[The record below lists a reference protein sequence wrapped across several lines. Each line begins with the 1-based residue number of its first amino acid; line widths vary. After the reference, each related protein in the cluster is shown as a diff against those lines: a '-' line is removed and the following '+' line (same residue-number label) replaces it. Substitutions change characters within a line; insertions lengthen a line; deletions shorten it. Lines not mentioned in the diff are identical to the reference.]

1 MKHSLFFKIFF
12 SFCLII
18 LSLSILVFVFSFRT
32 IRLHYINTLSLDLKN
47 LAYTL
52 KLEVLPLIEEKD
64 FKKLDLLVKEIGK
77 NIKTRITIIAP
88 SGKVLADSEKD
99 PNLMENHNNR
109 PEVRQAKRNGFGKS
123 LRFSTTVKEEMLYVA
138 VPVKSKGKFLGILRV
153 SLFLRDINKLL
164 NNLEIK
170 IFGIVI
176 FITFL
181 SLLGAF
187 LFSRSLSY
195 PLKELVSASKK
206 FADGDFSAKVR
217 FKGKDE
223 IGKLAESFNRMSE
236 ELNRLFYNLNL
247 KQEELN
253 SIISFLEEG
262 LLVVDKKGRIVLF
275 NESLKRIVQMNPE
288 GRFWWE
294 VLRNP
299 DMGKLIEKAKKE
311 KRISSKEVEISGE
324 IFLCSFVFIPF
335 KEELIIVLH
344 DITEL
349 KKLEKMK
356 KDFVVNVSHEL
367 RTPLTAIKG
376 YVETLEED
384 MESGDARHYL
394 NIIKRH
400 TERLINIVGDLL
412 LLSELEED
420 GLTYVK
426 EKVNLK
432 EMVKDIFIIFE
443 QKAKEKNLK
452 LNLICEGKPLIEGD
466 HFKLEQMFI
475 NLIDNAIKYTDN
487 GKVSV
492 LLKQNDKEVIVKIK
506 DTGIGIPKEH
516 LDRIFER
523 FYVVDKSRS
532 KRLGGTGLGLSIVK
546 HIVLLHNGRIDVKS
560 LPGEGTEFVII
571 FPAYLS

>member
-1 MKHSLFFKIFF
+1 M
-12 SFCLII
+12 
-18 LSLSILVFVFSFRT
+18 LVFFFSFRT
-32 IRLHYINTLSLDLKN
+32 IKLHYINTLSLDLKN

-52 KLEVLPLIEEKD
+52 KLKVLPLVEEND
-64 FKKLDLLVKEIGK
+64 FKELDSLVKEIGK

-88 SGKVLADSEKD
+88 SGKVLADSEKN
-99 PNLMENHNNR
+99 PEFMENHNSR
-109 PEVRQAKRNGFGKS
+109 PEVKQAKIKGFGKS

-138 VPVKSKGKFLGILRV
+138 VPVRSKKKFLGVLRV
-153 SLFLRDINKLL
+153 SLFLKDINKLL
-164 NNLEIK
+164 NNLKLK

-187 LFSRSLSY
+187 LFSRNLSY

-206 FADGDFSAKVR
+206 LADGDFSARVS
-217 FKGKDE
+217 FKRKDE
-223 IGKLAESFNRMSE
+223 IGKLAGSFNKMSE
-236 ELNRLFYNLNL
+236 ELKRLFDNLTL

-253 SIISFLEEG
+253 SIITFLEEG
-262 LLVVDKKGRIVLF
+262 LLVLDKKGRIILF
-275 NESLKRIVQMNPE
+275 NKSFKNLVQINPE

-299 DMGKLIEKAKKE
+299 SITQLIEKAKKE
-311 KRISSKEVEISGE
+311 ERVSSQELELNGKV
-324 IFLCSFVFIPF
+324 FLCSFVFMPS

-344 DITEL
+344 DITEF
-349 KKLEKMK
+349 KKLEKIK

-376 YVETLEED
+376 YVETLEE
-384 MESGDARHYL
+384 EVKGSSKHYL
-394 NIIKRH
+394 DIVKKH
-400 TERLINIVGDLL
+400 TERLINIVSDLL
-412 LLSELEED
+412 LLSELEEK
-420 GLTYVK
+420 GLTQTG
-426 EKVNLK
+426 EKVNL
-432 EMVKDIFIIFE
+432 EEIAKDVCKIFT

-452 LNLICEGKPLIEGD
+452 LSLICESKPVIRGEP
-466 HFKLEQMFI
+466 FKLEQMFI
-475 NLIDNAIKYTDN
+475 NLIDNAIKYTE
-487 GKVSV
+487 GGEVTV
-492 LLKQNDKEVIVKIK
+492 TLKQSDKKVIVKIK

-532 KRLGGTGLGLSIVK
+532 RKLGGTGLGLSIVK

-560 LPGEGTEFVII
+560 TPDKGTEFTII
-571 FPAYLS
+571 FPTYLS

>member
-1 MKHSLFFKIFF
+1 MRRSIFFKIFF

-18 LSLSILVFVFSFRT
+18 LSLSMLVFFFSFRT
-32 IRLHYINTLSLDLKN
+32 IKLHYINTLSLDLKN

-52 KLEVLPLIEEKD
+52 KLKVLPLVEEND
-64 FKKLDLLVKEIGK
+64 FKELDSLVKEIGK

-88 SGKVLADSEKD
+88 SGKVLADSEKN
-99 PNLMENHNNR
+99 PEFMENHNSR
-109 PEVRQAKRNGFGKS
+109 PEVKQAKIKGFGKS

-138 VPVKSKGKFLGILRV
+138 VPVRSKKKFLGVLRV
-153 SLFLRDINKLL
+153 SLFLKDINKLL
-164 NNLEIK
+164 NNLKLK

-187 LFSRSLSY
+187 LFSRNLSY

-206 FADGDFSAKVR
+206 LADGDFSARVS
-217 FKGKDE
+217 FKRKDE
-223 IGKLAESFNRMSE
+223 IGKLAGSFNKMSE
-236 ELNRLFYNLNL
+236 ELKRLFDNLTL

-253 SIISFLEEG
+253 SIITFLEEG
-262 LLVVDKKGRIVLF
+262 LLVLDKKGRIILF
-275 NESLKRIVQMNPE
+275 NKSFKNLVQINPE

-299 DMGKLIEKAKKE
+299 SITQLIEKAKKE
-311 KRISSKEVEISGE
+311 ERVSSQELELNGKV
-324 IFLCSFVFIPF
+324 FLCSFVFMPS

-344 DITEL
+344 DITEF
-349 KKLEKMK
+349 KKLEKIK

-376 YVETLEED
+376 YVETLEE
-384 MESGDARHYL
+384 EVKGSSKHYL
-394 NIIKRH
+394 DIVKKH
-400 TERLINIVGDLL
+400 TERLINIVSDLL
-412 LLSELEED
+412 LLSELEEK
-420 GLTYVK
+420 GLTQTG
-426 EKVNLK
+426 EKVNL
-432 EMVKDIFIIFE
+432 EEIAKDVCKIFT

-452 LNLICEGKPLIEGD
+452 LSLICESKPVIRGEP
-466 HFKLEQMFI
+466 FKLEQMFI
-475 NLIDNAIKYTDN
+475 NLIDNAIKYTE
-487 GKVSV
+487 GGEVTV
-492 LLKQNDKEVIVKIK
+492 TLKQSDKKVIVKIK

-532 KRLGGTGLGLSIVK
+532 RKLGGTGLGLSIVK

-560 LPGEGTEFVII
+560 TPDKGTEFTII
-571 FPAYLS
+571 FPTYLS